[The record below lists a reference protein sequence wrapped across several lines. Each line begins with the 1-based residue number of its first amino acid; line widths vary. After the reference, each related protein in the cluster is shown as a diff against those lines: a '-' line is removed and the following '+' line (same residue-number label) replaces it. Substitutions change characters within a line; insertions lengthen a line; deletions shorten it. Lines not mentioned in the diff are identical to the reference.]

1 MTVRDLTPDSSR
13 SAGDF
18 SAIRPQVAAKCM
30 HAALWRFAKTLLSTS
45 AMQGLRVRHA
55 LLLCAVLAHSAY
67 AQYSLGPDE
76 TPRIEAVQFQ
86 VSNPGQD
93 AYSVERAIDRL
104 RKAMSIFP
112 GDRVSQEK
120 LDFELA
126 RLRSNPNVS
135 AAEFDVQRGAT
146 GGVVVQVDVEL
157 AANAAPDRSRPA
169 GALVKDSSQG
179 FPLLYQDS
187 QSFLRVKLETLG
199 LYYGNRNAWYGRPDH
214 FLAGNPMVQGRPSG
228 AGYQGWMEGYVHAG
242 LYGLTP
248 LSPHTYLYGSG
259 SVMLTGSKGKE
270 LFTDRTRS
278 NADIEEAYVGLVTGR
293 TTEPGDRWVLHVSA
307 GRQRFTLGDGM
318 LIVNTAANG
327 QDRAA
332 LQANAR
338 WASDFVGLAQLR
350 YNQWK
355 LEAFHV
361 NPDELPLL
369 DTHTRI
375 NGLNVEHAMAPGLE
389 WGASYLTVPHSTAQ
403 YYLPDGS
410 QRQREGLK
418 VYDLRGRW
426 QPNVAG
432 QSGPFV
438 AAEAAMQRNGRFA
451 MKATA
456 YTGELGYAFAQ
467 AVWKPTLS
475 YRYSHFS
482 GDDPGTS
489 RYERWD
495 PLLSGGNGEQWVQ
508 GINHFKVVQIG
519 NVNAHRVQ
527 LRMRP
532 HQKLELVAQYWRFK
546 ADSLLN
552 IGGNP
557 ALSMLGSK
565 DYGQELNLTA
575 KVFWS
580 RHLYIHGHIAVTDPG
595 RAVSQALGTPGK
607 KWWSTMVFLR
617 YAY

>member
-1 MTVRDLTPDSSR
+1 
-13 SAGDF
+13 
-18 SAIRPQVAAKCM
+18 
-30 HAALWRFAKTLLSTS
+30 
-45 AMQGLRVRHA
+45 
-55 LLLCAVLAHSAY
+55 
-67 AQYSLGPDE
+67 
-76 TPRIEAVQFQ
+76 
-86 VSNPGQD
+86 
-93 AYSVERAIDRL
+93 
-104 RKAMSIFP
+104 
-112 GDRVSQEK
+112 
-120 LDFELA
+120 
-126 RLRSNPNVS
+126 
-135 AAEFDVQRGAT
+135 
-146 GGVVVQVDVEL
+146 
-157 AANAAPDRSRPA
+157 
-169 GALVKDSSQG
+169 
-179 FPLLYQDS
+179 
-187 QSFLRVKLETLG
+187 
-199 LYYGNRNAWYGRPDH
+199 
-214 FLAGNPMVQGRPSG
+214 
-228 AGYQGWMEGYVHAG
+228 
-242 LYGLTP
+242 
-248 LSPHTYLYGSG
+248 
-259 SVMLTGSKGKE
+259 
-270 LFTDRTRS
+270 
-278 NADIEEAYVGLVTGR
+278 
-293 TTEPGDRWVLHVSA
+293 
-307 GRQRFTLGDGM
+307 M
-318 LIVNTAANG
+318 LIANTAANG
-327 QDRAA
+327 HDRAA

-338 WASDFVGLAQLR
+338 WAADFLGLAQLR
-350 YNQWK
+350 YDKWK

-361 NPDELPLL
+361 DPDELPLL
-369 DTHTRI
+369 DTRTRI
-375 NGLNVEHAMAPGLE
+375 NGLNVEHSPAPGLE
-389 WGASYLTVPHSTAQ
+389 WGASYLTVPRSTAK

-410 QRQREGLK
+410 QHERNGLR

-426 QPNVAG
+426 QPYVAG

-438 AAEAAMQRNGRFA
+438 AAEAALQRNSNFP

-467 AVWKPTLS
+467 AAWKPTLS

-482 GDDPGTS
+482 GDDPNTS

-557 ALSMLGSK
+557 AFSMLGSK

-580 RHLYIHGHIAVTDPG
+580 RNLYIHGHIAVTDPG
-595 RAVSQALGTPGK
+595 KAVTQALGTPGK